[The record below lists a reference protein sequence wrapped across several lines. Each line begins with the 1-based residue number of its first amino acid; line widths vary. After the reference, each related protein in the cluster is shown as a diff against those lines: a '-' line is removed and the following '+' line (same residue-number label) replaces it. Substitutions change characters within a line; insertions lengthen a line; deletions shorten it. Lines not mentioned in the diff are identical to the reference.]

1 MRGSALRLADC
12 DEPEGGEEAPEP
24 FLYQGP
30 LGNRDE
36 METGFE
42 IQELGLTLMVGKST
56 VAPGRGLFV
65 ALADEAGVDRVELPE
80 GTLFAGYSKVGA
92 WAVSAQGDKAVAYAF
107 EDPDTACVCEK
118 ELKPLIEAVATAA
131 GVTENITAG
140 LAGHLIFVDETDTL
154 GVAPDAAWPSGRYF
168 IPQDTPDPADI
179 TPANLGMLCNDLAFE
194 NGVCDSEEAY
204 LAAALEKDVLHLV
217 WRLAEKDGVLA
228 PTWPL
233 VFVKRSVAFTNR
245 EPMEI
250 GISYGFRYW
259 QGVMDAEASAG

>member
-1 MRGSALRLADC
+1 MLLVAVCLAWHMSSVAAFAPSALRLQSSRTSSLCARPTVLRLRPGHILRGSALRLADC

-118 ELKPLIEAVATAA
+118 ELKPLIEAV
-131 GVTENITAG
+131 GS
-140 LAGHLIFVDETDTL
+140 HSCRTL
-154 GVAPDAAWPSGRYF
+154 CFSMRYPFARALTSRVSVAPHRSINSHLRRSRPAR
-168 IPQDTPDPADI
+168 TPHVFDHHGSKYSARF
-179 TPANLGMLCNDLAFE
+179 ALLATHSPPPPF
-194 NGVCDSEEAY
+194 
-204 LAAALEKDVLHLV
+204 L
-217 WRLAEKDGVLA
+217 
-228 PTWPL
+228 P
-233 VFVKRSVAFTNR
+233 
-245 EPMEI
+245 
-250 GISYGFRYW
+250 
-259 QGVMDAEASAG
+259 